1 MTNKLEEMSRRY
13 QIKANMKLTEMS
25 IKDLCWM
32 MDQVSSRI
40 DSEGK
45 DTMNA
50 IIIREWILEELKKR
64 NKLAFDA
71 WQESGVDSPT
81 EFYAAY

>member
-32 MDQVSSRI
+32 MDRVSSRI

-81 EFYAAY
+81 EFYSAY